1 MNNKKKRLNLVMKAL
16 NLIFSVKVLPKE
28 IPNINNQIV
37 TVNSSI
43 VTYDELCL
51 LLKDVVTTEY
61 NNDFENYEIELKM
74 KIEKHK
80 QSIEDI
86 IKPEYFQIAD
96 KVKIEKFSEKYD
108 LYICHANPLCLFI
121 DKVIL
126 SYFKVDKHFT
136 FLTKENFE
144 YFIEKQPKW
153 CVIIDNS
160 LKLLYEYN
168 KRGTWTIFLTNI
180 YFNLTEKHPSLNNI
194 ITENIEFFKTISED
208 EFYDATSIS
217 FFNQEKIFDEM
228 ISLNNNNP
236 NNKDQDHSNKSQI
249 SSGSNLDNK
258 SLNENKLEVNSVIM
272 NSSLSS
278 HYNKESEKANKGG
291 LKDYKGTKKQILL
304 FISVLIKEKAFDV
317 SSYFNS
323 SDKVIYDFNF
333 NKPKDYTKY
342 DLILTRINELQL
354 FYYYKDLIEDLKFQ
368 EKKLSCNLNSLGDFI
383 HRSKIKKLLMKFPGI
398 EQIDFISFSI
408 SKYDPKQFVSFVE
421 KNEYKCII
429 KFDPTQNLDFN
440 HKLLLISSEEGLK
453 IAKEKLES
461 YFSLFKND
469 WLIII
474 VEKFIPHDGWFVK
487 MSILNNEMR
496 YAIKSSLPNS
506 LQSLTI
512 NGFKE
517 IFTSDIKDEI
527 NRSNIKI
534 ENDDLKRMTQICKEI
549 NEKSNLNFLGF
560 DFIIRK
566 NKINNKENSLYLIDI
581 NYFPKFSER
590 SEDSKMDEVI
600 NNQILYILEKKLS

>member
-28 IPNINNQIV
+28 IPNINNQII

-61 NNDFENYEIELKM
+61 NNDFESYEIELKM

-180 YFNLTEKHPSLNNI
+180 YFNLTEKHPNLSNI
-194 ITENIEFFKTISED
+194 ITENIEFFKTISEE

-217 FFNQEKIFDEM
+217 FFNQENIFDEI
-228 ISLNNNNP
+228 ISLNNYNP
-236 NNKDQDHSNKSQI
+236 NNKDQDQSNKSQI

-258 SLNENKLEVNSVIM
+258 SLNENKIEVNSIIM

-278 HYNKESEKANKGG
+278 HYNKESQKANKGG
-291 LKDYKGTKKQILL
+291 LKDYKGSKKQVLL
-304 FISVLIKEKAFDV
+304 FVSVLIKEKAFDV
-317 SSYFNS
+317 CSYFNS
-323 SDKVIYDFNF
+323 SKDIIYDFNF

-383 HRSKIKKLLMKFPGI
+383 HRSKIKKLLMKYEGI
-398 EQIDFISFSI
+398 EQIDFISFSK
-408 SKYDPKQFVSFVE
+408 SNYDPQKFAEFVE
-421 KNEYKCII
+421 KSDYKCII
-429 KFDPTQNLDFN
+429 KFDPIMNLDFN

-461 YFSLFKND
+461 YLSLFKND
-469 WLIII
+469 WIVII

-496 YAIKSSLPNS
+496 YIIKSSLPNT

-517 IFTSDIKDEI
+517 IFTSDIKDDI

-534 ENDDLKRMTQICKEI
+534 ENDDLNRMTQICKDI
-549 NEKSNLNFLGF
+549 NEKSKLNFLGY

-566 NKINNKENSLYLIDI
+566 NKINNKENSIYLIDI

-590 SEDSKMDEVI
+590 SDDSKMDEVI
-600 NNQILYILEKKLS
+600 NNQIIYIIEKKLS